1 MKNKAW
7 LLALLITGICSTIS
21 AQEEPAPTCYQKY
34 ALVFE
39 KRGAKEVE
47 DGVHDDV
54 IITFRRGSSADCF
67 LGKVT
72 VKGGQI
78 VLSEMYIKF
87 EDNSYEK
94 ISRKYKY
101 PEEPIKIVNGI
112 SNSIVCHDDELINV
126 MFVKHI
132 KPKKKN
138 YQKAPEP
145 EFDL

>member
-1 MKNKAW
+1 MRII
-7 LLALLITGICSTIS
+7 LSFILFIS
-21 AQEEPAPTCYQKY
+21 FYHVFSQEEAEPTCYQKY

-39 KRGAKEVE
+39 KRGAFPVK
-47 DGVHDDV
+47 DGTYDDV

-67 LGKVT
+67 LGKAT
-72 VKGGQI
+72 VKDGRI
-78 VLSEMYIKF
+78 ILDELYIKF
-87 EDNSYEK
+87 EDGTYEK
-94 ISRKYKY
+94 IERKFKY

-138 YQKAPEP
+138 YKKAPEP